1 MVDLSKPLT
10 SPVVL
15 SDGTVLHEP
24 FRGQPSGSLNCDD
37 SEHPQVQAA
46 ARCLV
51 DAADGGSVVVA
62 SNVLRFAAFTIG
74 QLKVM

>member
-15 SDGTVLHEP
+15 SDGTVLQNLSEA
-24 FRGQPSGSLNCDD
+24 SLWLLNCND
-37 SEHPQVQAA
+37 SEHPQVRTA

-51 DAADGGSVVVA
+51 DAADGGSLVVA
-62 SNVLRFAAFTIG
+62 SNVLRFAAFTMG

>member
-15 SDGTVLHEP
+15 SDGTVLQNLSEASRWLLN
-24 FRGQPSGSLNCDD
+24 FDGS
-37 SEHPQVQAA
+37 SHPEVRTA

-51 DAADGGSVVVA
+51 DAADGGSIVVA
-62 SNVLRFAAFTIG
+62 SNVLRFAAFTMG